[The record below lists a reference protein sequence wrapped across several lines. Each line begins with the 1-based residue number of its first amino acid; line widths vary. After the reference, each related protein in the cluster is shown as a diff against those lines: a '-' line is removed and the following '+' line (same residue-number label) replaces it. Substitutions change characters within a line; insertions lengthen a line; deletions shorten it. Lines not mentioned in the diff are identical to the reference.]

1 MSDNVEQKIMDICE
15 EYSPKKPGMAK
26 RIREVV
32 DWQTAAMEK
41 QHACDQKILAH
52 AIQQLQAD
60 RGRMEKATVMIQG
73 LKQSI
78 DVLKAECRE
87 WRKAFR
93 LYEDDKSYGKY
104 MSEPWPEPDNTDKAL
119 GGAP

>member
-78 DVLKAECRE
+78 DALKEECRD
-87 WRKAFR
+87 WRTRHIENGSLGVTVA
-93 LYEDDKSYGKY
+93 
-104 MSEPWPEPDNTDKAL
+104 MSNTNAAI

>member
-78 DVLKAECRE
+78 DVLKAECRD
-87 WRKAFR
+87 WRGDFGQVDGWEQSDRLKAAIV
-93 LYEDDKSYGKY
+93 
-104 MSEPWPEPDNTDKAL
+104 NTIAAI